1 MRRAVV
7 LFRHGVIGL
16 LKLKATHTATSLH
29 IRGFNMAAPETIT
42 LLVHKLECAPNVQL
56 FGTQDPF
63 VIAQL
68 QVTDAVEVD
77 PDGSF
82 ACTDWVQN
90 GGCSCT
96 WTAEHSNEL
105 QLKCSATDPK
115 NISILLDVWN
125 ANALVD
131 DRIAGTSVS
140 LDSINSGERTFL
152 QLQPGGVL
160 EVTISHSVADSTGS
174 NPLFKFAEGVMNT
187 KRRDKLQIVLHGAE
201 ELPDA
206 QFLFPQDP
214 YVEAWLVRSTD
225 SEGGAEESI
234 AVAKTAAHQGGGV
247 NPSWSDGQDRTV
259 AVVPDKGTTG
269 LRVLVKNSN
278 LLLDDT
284 IASVLVP
291 IDMDLIGSSFSIA
304 QPLDERCE
312 LTLEQGGKLHCTFSI
327 CRGGEEAEEGA
338 ETETSHTEY

>member
-1 MRRAVV
+1 
-7 LFRHGVIGL
+7 
-16 LKLKATHTATSLH
+16 
-29 IRGFNMAAPETIT
+29 
-42 LLVHKLECAPNVQL
+42 
-56 FGTQDPF
+56 
-63 VIAQL
+63 
-68 QVTDAVEVD
+68 
-77 PDGSF
+77 
-82 ACTDWVQN
+82 
-90 GGCSCT
+90 
-96 WTAEHSNEL
+96 
-105 QLKCSATDPK
+105 
-115 NISILLDVWN
+115 
-125 ANALVD
+125 
-131 DRIAGTSVS
+131 
-140 LDSINSGERTFL
+140 
-152 QLQPGGVL
+152 
-160 EVTISHSVADSTGS
+160 
-174 NPLFKFAEGVMNT
+174 MNT

-225 SEGGAEESI
+225 SEDGAEESI
-234 AVAKTAAHQGGGV
+234 AVAKTATHQGGGV

-338 ETETSHTEY
+338 ETSHTET